1 MSVASHHD
9 RCARHDLPGY
19 WTRRLLRQ
27 SSARRRVQRTLAIL
41 LAVESVVD
49 VLHPAFQ
56 LVAHL
61 RQHRCN
67 LGDLSM
73 RYILLG
79 DAELEQ
85 REFLADRG
93 YLLDGVA
100 GVLADAL
107 EPWKNDQRHEP
118 AHDGHGDVKEK
129 LPVHHH
135 STNT

>member
-1 MSVASHHD
+1 G
-9 RCARHDLPGY
+9 RYARHGLPGC

-27 SSARRRVQRTLAIL
+27 SSARRRGRMSSIL

-67 LGDLSM
+67 LGDLTM

-100 GVLADAL
+100 RVLADAL
-107 EPWKNDQRHEP
+107 EPWENDQRHE
-118 AHDGHGDVKEK
+118 AADDGHGDVKEK
-129 LPVHHH
+129 LPVHQ
-135 STNT
+135 